1 MSLKKYLFFLYVV
14 SSGLLIGSNTFAAN
28 MSGAE
33 CKLQFPGSD
42 CDILGCFDGEI
53 DHGACGAASHCCGP
67 IASFSETTC
76 ENSVASGG
84 QGGTCKVSNIN
95 GGCES
100 GTQKAVGMC
109 SDTLVDNACC
119 VPLDKGGNVIT
130 SFNDT
135 ECEKAI
141 SNGGQGG
148 SCVLASTCTDGKGTS
163 VGACTEGA
171 MGADRVCCVTEES
184 KLAAEEESG
193 VTQIGQVN
201 IGTKYTPLEKIP
213 FMEDATTFEGYVS
226 GVYLVA
232 LILIVIA
239 SVFMLVIGGFT
250 YLTSAGNTHQIS
262 SAKGI
267 ITGALIGLVLALAS
281 WLIINTINSD
291 LTSPD
296 VSTLQPLATRNGGT
310 GGVSAG
316 TGGSATS
323 SLSAQEAARKLLAHP
338 NVSLGTDSGRS
349 CPGGNASSKQNL
361 EQVVDG
367 KGMTRCPCGGG
378 GNVAPSETLLN
389 SLVDLADAGA
399 RFKINYIAGAC
410 HSTGSNH
417 YQGIAADLRRTSELD
432 AFLDSKYEVVGSG
445 PTYQVSGIKVW
456 REPGKNGTPSDHY
469 HVSPSGR

>member
-1 MSLKKYLFFLYVV
+1 MSLKKSFFFLFFISFVFV
-14 SSGLLIGSNTFAAN
+14 GSDALAN
-28 MSGAE
+28 MTSAE
-33 CKLQFPGSD
+33 CKANFPGSD
-42 CDILGCFDGEI
+42 CDIAGCYDGEI
-53 DHGACGAASHCCGP
+53 DHGACGTSSNCCGP
-67 IASFSETTC
+67 IASFTQTQC
-76 ENSVASGG
+76 ENSPKSGG
-84 QGGTCKVSNIN
+84 QGGTCKISNL

-109 SDTLVDNACC
+109 SDTLTDNACC
-119 VPLDKGGNVIT
+119 VFLDEKGNVDPGMSAAECSKAVSQGGMGGQCLAGI
-130 SFNDT
+130 SCLDEHEQGRCGEAGFGNDT
-135 ECEKAI
+135 Y
-141 SNGGQGG
+141 
-148 SCVLASTCTDGKGTS
+148 
-163 VGACTEGA
+163 
-171 MGADRVCCVTEES
+171 CCVTEES